1 MEWRIVMDD
10 DRTFTVDTPKPRIG
24 ARLYS
29 ALKSRCRWKKKV
41 GSLRK
46 TIKSQEI
53 ELRDVRA
60 SREKWK
66 NDAREAQRQIC
77 ELEEQAAQLR
87 EQLAAPKKK

>member
-1 MEWRIVMDD
+1 MDD
-10 DRTFTVDTPKPRIG
+10 GGTFTVDERKPRIG

-29 ALKSRCRWKKKV
+29 ALKGRLRWKEKV

-46 TIKSQEI
+46 TVKSQEI

-60 SREKWK
+60 SREKWR

-87 EQLAAPKKK
+87 EQLAVKKK

>member
-1 MEWRIVMDD
+1 MDD
-10 DRTFTVDTPKPRIG
+10 AKAVTVDKPKPRIG

-29 ALKSRCRWKKKV
+29 TLKSRLRWKKKV

-46 TIKSQEI
+46 TIKSQEV

-66 NDAREAQRQIC
+66 NDAGEAQRRIC
-77 ELEEQAAQLR
+77 ELEEQAVQLR
-87 EQLAAPKKK
+87 EELATKKK

>member
-1 MEWRIVMDD
+1 MDD
-10 DRTFTVDTPKPRIG
+10 GGACTVDERKPRIG

-29 ALKSRCRWKKKV
+29 ALKGRLRWKEKV

-46 TIKSQEI
+46 TIKAQEI

-66 NDAREAQRQIC
+66 NDTREAQRQIC

-87 EQLAAPKKK
+87 EQLAVKKK

>member
-1 MEWRIVMDD
+1 MDD
-10 DRTFTVDTPKPRIG
+10 NMAVTVDDTKPRIG

-29 ALKSRCRWKKKV
+29 ALKGRLLWKEKV
-41 GSLRK
+41 FGLRK

-66 NDAREAQRQIC
+66 NDARESQQRIRDLQ
-77 ELEEQAAQLR
+77 
-87 EQLAAPKKK
+87 EQLAQLQDSSSSAQKK

>member
-1 MEWRIVMDD
+1 MDD
-10 DRTFTVDTPKPRIG
+10 GGTFTVDERKPRIG

-29 ALKSRCRWKKKV
+29 ALKGRLRWKTKV

-53 ELRDVRA
+53 EVRDVRA

-77 ELEEQAAQLR
+77 ELEEQAAQLK
-87 EQLAAPKKK
+87 EQLAVKKSR

>member
-1 MEWRIVMDD
+1 MDD
-10 DRTFTVDTPKPRIG
+10 GETFTIDERKPRIG
-24 ARLYS
+24 AALYS
-29 ALKSRCRWKKKV
+29 ALKGRLRWKKKV

-77 ELEEQAAQLR
+77 ELEAQATQLR
-87 EQLAAPKKK
+87 EQLAVKKK